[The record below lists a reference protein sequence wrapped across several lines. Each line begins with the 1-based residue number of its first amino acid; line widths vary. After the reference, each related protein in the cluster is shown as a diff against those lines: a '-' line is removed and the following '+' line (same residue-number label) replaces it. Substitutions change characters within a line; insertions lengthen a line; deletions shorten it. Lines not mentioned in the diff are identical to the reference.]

1 MNDST
6 LMIRLGDL
14 VEQAPKRRRARIS
27 AREAFRSL
35 WPLARVWRPRL
46 VLAALCLLVSSACDV
61 AIVAV
66 FSYVTDHVLTKGDLG
81 LVWMPAAVWLG
92 LAAVEGLATFAGS
105 YTLSWVGENFL
116 RRLRDRT
123 FHHLQQLSPDFFESR
138 PTGDLVERLTSDV
151 DAIEGLV
158 VTTPVTVVT
167 CAANTLFFA
176 CAALSVRW
184 DLALLTFAAA
194 PLFWLAARVFSKRIR
209 SASRAERD
217 GNGALTAAIEE
228 SLANMT
234 LVQAYNRQDT
244 QGAKVHRE
252 SVAWMGAVIRQ
263 YRLSYAYGPLST
275 LVETVCLLSVIVAG
289 AWEITSGRLTLG
301 GLLAFSA
308 YLGYLYP
315 QIQSLGSVQ
324 LSLASSTAAAER
336 VLEIL
341 ETKPS
346 VRDPHPH
353 PQTPAATP
361 TRTRTQEQGQVQM
374 QAQPRPVVPG
384 PRARGVVSFDRVGF
398 TYPGTRR
405 PILDDVSFTAWPGQL
420 VLVAGPSGAGK
431 STVAKL
437 LLRLYDPSTGIVLL
451 DGQDIAR
458 LPLSRLRDT
467 VTLVPQETMVFDA
480 SIGENIAYGRPG
492 ASFEAIRRAAA
503 DADLDAFVSS
513 LPDGYDT
520 PVGQRGR
527 LLSGGQR
534 QRLAIARALVRDTP
548 VLVLDEPTTGL
559 DAESTARVMAPL
571 KRLMADRTTFLIT
584 HDARL
589 AAQADAFLSIEH
601 GGLVAPATLGLRSR
615 V

>member
-27 AREAFRSL
+27 AREAFRNL
-35 WPLARVWRPRL
+35 WPLARVWRLRL
-46 VLAALCLLVSSACDV
+46 ALAALCLLVSSACDV

-66 FSYVTDHVLTKGDLG
+66 FSYITDHVLSKGDLG
-81 LVWMPAAVWLG
+81 LVWWPAALWLG

-105 YTLSWVGENFL
+105 FTLSWVGENFL

-158 VTTPVTVVT
+158 VTTPVTLVT
-167 CAANTLFFA
+167 CAANTVFFA
-176 CAALSVRW
+176 CAALYVRW

-209 SASRAERD
+209 SVSREERD

-234 LVQAYNRQDT
+234 LVQAYNRQDA

-263 YRLSYAYGPLST
+263 YRLSYAYGPLAT
-275 LVETVCLLSVIVAG
+275 MVETVCLLGVIVAG

-315 QIQSLGSVQ
+315 QIQALGSVQ

-341 ETKPS
+341 ETRPS
-346 VRDPHPH
+346 VRDPQVLPRSGR
-353 PQTPAATP
+353 PAAAAP
-361 TRTRTQEQGQVQM
+361 DP
-374 QAQPRPVVPG
+374 AAAPL
-384 PRARGVVSFDRVGF
+384 PRARGVLSFDRVGF

-420 VLVAGPSGAGK
+420 VLIAGPSGAGK

-437 LLRLYDPSTGIVLL
+437 LLRLYDPTSGTVLL
-451 DGQDIAR
+451 DGRDIAE
-458 LPLSRLRDT
+458 LPLGRLRDT

-492 ASFEAIRRAAA
+492 ASVEEIRRAAA
-503 DADLDAFVSS
+503 GADLDAFVSS

-520 PVGQRGR
+520 PIGPRGR

-559 DAESTARVMAPL
+559 DAASAARVMAPL
-571 KRLMADRTTFLIT
+571 TRLMADRTTFLIT
-584 HDARL
+584 HDTRL
-589 AAQADAFLSIEH
+589 AEQADAFLSVEH
-601 GGLVAPATLGLRSR
+601 GGLVVPAALGLRGR
-615 V
+615 A

>member
-1 MNDST
+1 MNDNT

-27 AREAFRSL
+27 AREAFRNL
-35 WPLARVWRPRL
+35 WPLARVWRLRL
-46 VLAALCLLVSSACDV
+46 ALAAFCLLVSSACDV
-61 AIVAV
+61 AVVAV

-81 LVWMPAAVWLG
+81 LVWMPAVLWLG
-92 LAAVEGLATFAGS
+92 LAAVEGLATFAGN

-158 VTTPVTVVT
+158 VTTPVTLFT
-167 CAANTLFFA
+167 CAANAVFFA
-176 CAALSVRW
+176 CAALYVRW

-209 SASRAERD
+209 SASREERD

-263 YRLSYAYGPLST
+263 YRLSYAYGPLAT

-289 AWEITSGRLTLG
+289 AWEIASGRLTLG

-341 ETKPS
+341 ETRPS
-346 VRDPHPH
+346 VRDPQAPSGSGRATSAAAAPH
-353 PQTPAATP
+353 SAA
-361 TRTRTQEQGQVQM
+361 
-374 QAQPRPVVPG
+374 APG
-384 PRARGVVSFDRVGF
+384 PRARGVLSFDRVGF

-420 VLVAGPSGAGK
+420 VLIAGPSGAGK

-437 LLRLYDPSTGIVLL
+437 LLRLYDPTTGTVLL
-451 DGQDIAR
+451 DGRDIAG

-492 ASFEAIRRAAA
+492 ASVEQIRRAAA
-503 DADLDAFVSS
+503 GADLEAFVDS

-520 PVGQRGR
+520 PVGPRGR

-559 DAESTARVMAPL
+559 DEASAARVMEPL
-571 KRLMADRTTFLIT
+571 QRLMADRTTFLIT
-584 HDARL
+584 HDTRL
-589 AAQADAFLSIEH
+589 AEQADAFLSVEH
-601 GGLVAPATLGLRSR
+601 GGLVVPAALGLRGR

>member
-1 MNDST
+1 MNDNT

-14 VEQAPKRRRARIS
+14 AELAPKRRRARIS
-27 AREAFRSL
+27 AREAFRNL
-35 WPLARVWRPRL
+35 WPLARVWRLRL
-46 VLAALCLLVSSACDV
+46 ALAALCLLVSSACDV

-66 FSYVTDHVLTKGDLG
+66 FSYITDHVLSKGDLT
-81 LVWMPAAVWLG
+81 LVWQPAFLWLG

-158 VTTPVTVVT
+158 VTTPVTLVT
-167 CAANTLFFA
+167 CAANTVFFA
-176 CAALSVRW
+176 CAALYVRW
-184 DLALLTFAAA
+184 GLALLTFAAA

-209 SASRAERD
+209 SVSREERD

-234 LVQAYNRQDT
+234 LVQAYNRQDA

-263 YRLSYAYGPLST
+263 YKLSYAYGPLAT

-289 AWEITSGRLTLG
+289 AWEITAGRLTLG

-315 QIQSLGSVQ
+315 QIQALGSVQ

-341 ETKPS
+341 ETHPS
-346 VRDPHPH
+346 VRDP
-353 PQTPAATP
+353 QVLSRTGRPAA
-361 TRTRTQEQGQVQM
+361 
-374 QAQPRPVVPG
+374 APVAVPG
-384 PRARGVVSFDRVGF
+384 PRARGVLSFDRVGF
-398 TYPGTRR
+398 TYPNTRR

-420 VLVAGPSGAGK
+420 VLIAGPSGAGK

-437 LLRLYDPSTGIVLL
+437 LLRLYDPTSGSVLL
-451 DGQDIAR
+451 DGQDIAG

-492 ASFEAIRRAAA
+492 ASMEEIRRAAA
-503 DADLDAFVSS
+503 GADLDAFVSS
-513 LPDGYDT
+513 LPEGYET
-520 PVGQRGR
+520 PIGPRGR

-559 DAESTARVMAPL
+559 DAASAARVMEPL

-584 HDARL
+584 HDAHL
-589 AAQADAFLSIEH
+589 AEQADAFLSVEH
-601 GGLVAPATLGLRSR
+601 GGLVAPAALGLRGSA
-615 V
+615 

>member
-1 MNDST
+1 
-6 LMIRLGDL
+6 
-14 VEQAPKRRRARIS
+14 
-27 AREAFRSL
+27 
-35 WPLARVWRPRL
+35 
-46 VLAALCLLVSSACDV
+46 
-61 AIVAV
+61 
-66 FSYVTDHVLTKGDLG
+66 
-81 LVWMPAAVWLG
+81 
-92 LAAVEGLATFAGS
+92 
-105 YTLSWVGENFL
+105 
-116 RRLRDRT
+116 
-123 FHHLQQLSPDFFESR
+123 
-138 PTGDLVERLTSDV
+138 V

-158 VTTPVTVVT
+158 VTTPVTLFT
-167 CAANTLFFA
+167 CAANTVFFA
-176 CAALSVRW
+176 CAALYVRW

-194 PLFWLAARVFSKRIR
+194 PLFWLAARVFSRRIR
-209 SASRAERD
+209 SVSREERD

-263 YRLSYAYGPLST
+263 YKLSYAYGPLAT
-275 LVETVCLLSVIVAG
+275 MVETVCLLSVIVAG

-315 QIQSLGSVQ
+315 QIQALGSVQ

-341 ETKPS
+341 ETRPS
-346 VRDPHPH
+346 VRDQQAP
-353 PQTPAATP
+353 TRSGRAPAAVP
-361 TRTRTQEQGQVQM
+361 
-374 QAQPRPVVPG
+374 APG
-384 PRARGVVSFDRVGF
+384 PRARGVLSFDRVGF

-420 VLVAGPSGAGK
+420 VLIAGPSGAGK

-437 LLRLYDPSTGIVLL
+437 LLRLYDPTSGTVLL
-451 DGQDIAR
+451 DGRDIAD

-492 ASFEAIRRAAA
+492 ASMEEIRRAAA
-503 DADLDAFVSS
+503 GADLDAFVSS
-513 LPDGYDT
+513 LPDGYET
-520 PVGQRGR
+520 PIGPRGR

-559 DAESTARVMAPL
+559 DAASAARVMEPL

-584 HDARL
+584 HDAHL
-589 AAQADAFLSIEH
+589 AEQADAFLSVEH
-601 GGLVAPATLGLRSR
+601 GGLVAPAALGLRGSA
-615 V
+615 